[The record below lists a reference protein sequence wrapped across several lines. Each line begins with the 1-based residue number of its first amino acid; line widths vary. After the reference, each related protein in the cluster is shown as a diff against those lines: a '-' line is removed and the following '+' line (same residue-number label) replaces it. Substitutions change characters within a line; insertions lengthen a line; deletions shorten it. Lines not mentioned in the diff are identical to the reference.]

1 MQLTKLRAAPVRRA
15 EVPPCAPAG
24 KMDGVTASQLIRG
37 VGWTRGGVKSMLQIG
52 GGILLAWVVVGP
64 AVPAVAMKGAG
75 PAVRRP
81 LVLTAAGITLGLK
94 TLDSQ
99 VVGMFGQ
106 GCYIREEGHGGGRYF
121 INSDR
126 SLTLHTIIGVDNATD
141 YVELSSFPNLPK
153 PCIGFRG
160 ATSKGLAAVLEIEHG
175 VRLGMSLDALVL
187 VLGSADSEERKGA
200 VRTLIYRTDVTK
212 DDRVGLD
219 YEARYRF
226 TADRL
231 TQLSIYDGE

>member
-1 MQLTKLRAAPVRRA
+1 MRIKEMQLTRPVQIA
-15 EVPPCAPAG
+15 
-24 KMDGVTASQLIRG
+24 ASQLISS
-37 VGWTRGGVKSMLQIG
+37 VGWTRGGVKSMLRIG
-52 GGILLAWVVVGP
+52 GGILLACVVVGP
-64 AVPAVAMKGAG
+64 AVPAVAAKGPG
-75 PAVRRP
+75 PAARRP
-81 LVLTAAGITLGLK
+81 LVQTAAGITLGLK
-94 TLDSQ
+94 TLDSR
-99 VVGMFGQ
+99 VVRMFGQ
-106 GCYIREEGHGGGRYF
+106 GCYIREQGHGGGRYF

-126 SLTLHTIIGVDNATD
+126 SLTLHTIIGVDHATD

-160 ATSKGLAAVLEIEHG
+160 ATSKGLAAMPEIDHG
-175 VRLGMSLDALVL
+175 LRLGMSPDALIL

-200 VRTLIYRTDVTK
+200 ARTLIYRTDVTK

-226 TADRL
+226 VADRL